1 MKSRKK
7 RTAVFWLCIA
17 LVLCLISAVGASFV
31 QSGFGSITVKE
42 ISWETESGVKLN
54 ALLLIPE
61 NATAETPA
69 PAIVCSHGWYNNKE
83 MQDLNYIEYARRGFV
98 TMSINMYGHGDSDD
112 VAENTWWNP
121 EHNANGMYD
130 AVKLLADLPY
140 VDAGRIG
147 VTGHSNGAQA
157 SREAVFL
164 DNEAETQL
172 IAACL
177 LVSNDPIYT
186 EENTMIGGT
195 GKRRIYVTA
204 DDTYF
209 NMFGSRDAG
218 VVACKY
224 DEFMHGAGLEDGSYS
239 SPRDYIHQAT
249 AQSFLYFGT
258 DPTGQPE
265 RSSYTMYTQEI
276 DGQEAIRVIY
286 DPEIIHPWA
295 HFSKSVVASSVEFFD
310 AALDAPIKL
319 DSGNQ
324 IWQIKAVFNLV
335 GLIGFFMF
343 IVNFAIVML
352 RAPFFASLKAKDGAA
367 TMLPTPIGA
376 GNGWFWGGLA
386 AGAVFAFITYPA
398 LYRWCNSNRPAFF
411 NQPATFYIAVWT
423 LLCGLF
429 TILVMAVSYNV
440 YNKKHGLDL
449 TERGVKMPLAK
460 LGKTILLALLVVVA
474 AYGLVFLADY
484 FFQVDFR
491 LWVVTIRAFEVAK
504 LGVTA
509 KFLLF
514 YLVYYVAL
522 SVSVNSFNYCK
533 IGKHE
538 WVNTLIQCGA
548 VALAPIV
555 MCIIQYGYF
564 FATGYLIT
572 EAYDFGGPIIGIWL
586 FPIIV
591 YIPLA
596 ALVSRKIYK
605 ATQNPYLGG
614 LIMGTVV
621 AVASCTNTLTYLI

>member
-1 MKSRKK
+1 
-7 RTAVFWLCIA
+7 
-17 LVLCLISAVGASFV
+17 
-31 QSGFGSITVKE
+31 
-42 ISWETESGVKLN
+42 
-54 ALLLIPE
+54 
-61 NATAETPA
+61 
-69 PAIVCSHGWYNNKE
+69 
-83 MQDLNYIEYARRGFV
+83 
-98 TMSINMYGHGDSDD
+98 
-112 VAENTWWNP
+112 
-121 EHNANGMYD
+121 
-130 AVKLLADLPY
+130 
-140 VDAGRIG
+140 
-147 VTGHSNGAQA
+147 
-157 SREAVFL
+157 
-164 DNEAETQL
+164 
-172 IAACL
+172 
-177 LVSNDPIYT
+177 
-186 EENTMIGGT
+186 
-195 GKRRIYVTA
+195 
-204 DDTYF
+204 
-209 NMFGSRDAG
+209 
-218 VVACKY
+218 
-224 DEFMHGAGLEDGSYS
+224 
-239 SPRDYIHQAT
+239 
-249 AQSFLYFGT
+249 
-258 DPTGQPE
+258 
-265 RSSYTMYTQEI
+265 
-276 DGQEAIRVIY
+276 
-286 DPEIIHPWA
+286 
-295 HFSKSVVASSVEFFD
+295 
-310 AALDAPIKL
+310 
-319 DSGNQ
+319 
-324 IWQIKAVFNLV
+324 
-335 GLIGFFMF
+335 
-343 IVNFAIVML
+343 
-352 RAPFFASLKAKDGAA
+352 
-367 TMLPTPIGA
+367 MLPTPTGA

-564 FATGYLIT
+564 FATGYLFT

>member
-1 MKSRKK
+1 
-7 RTAVFWLCIA
+7 
-17 LVLCLISAVGASFV
+17 
-31 QSGFGSITVKE
+31 
-42 ISWETESGVKLN
+42 
-54 ALLLIPE
+54 
-61 NATAETPA
+61 
-69 PAIVCSHGWYNNKE
+69 
-83 MQDLNYIEYARRGFV
+83 
-98 TMSINMYGHGDSDD
+98 
-112 VAENTWWNP
+112 
-121 EHNANGMYD
+121 
-130 AVKLLADLPY
+130 
-140 VDAGRIG
+140 
-147 VTGHSNGAQA
+147 
-157 SREAVFL
+157 
-164 DNEAETQL
+164 
-172 IAACL
+172 
-177 LVSNDPIYT
+177 
-186 EENTMIGGT
+186 
-195 GKRRIYVTA
+195 
-204 DDTYF
+204 
-209 NMFGSRDAG
+209 MF
-218 VVACKY
+218 
-224 DEFMHGAGLEDGSYS
+224 
-239 SPRDYIHQAT
+239 
-249 AQSFLYFGT
+249 
-258 DPTGQPE
+258 
-265 RSSYTMYTQEI
+265 
-276 DGQEAIRVIY
+276 
-286 DPEIIHPWA
+286 
-295 HFSKSVVASSVEFFD
+295 
-310 AALDAPIKL
+310 
-319 DSGNQ
+319 
-324 IWQIKAVFNLV
+324 
-335 GLIGFFMF
+335 
-343 IVNFAIVML
+343 
-352 RAPFFASLKAKDGAA
+352 
-367 TMLPTPIGA
+367 
-376 GNGWFWGGLA
+376 
-386 AGAVFAFITYPA
+386 
-398 LYRWCNSNRPAFF
+398 
-411 NQPATFYIAVWT
+411 
-423 LLCGLF
+423 
-429 TILVMAVSYNV
+429 V

>member
-1 MKSRKK
+1 
-7 RTAVFWLCIA
+7 
-17 LVLCLISAVGASFV
+17 
-31 QSGFGSITVKE
+31 
-42 ISWETESGVKLN
+42 
-54 ALLLIPE
+54 
-61 NATAETPA
+61 
-69 PAIVCSHGWYNNKE
+69 
-83 MQDLNYIEYARRGFV
+83 
-98 TMSINMYGHGDSDD
+98 MSINMYGHGDSDD

-140 VDAGRIG
+140 VDASRIG

-367 TMLPTPIGA
+367 TMLPPPPELAMA
-376 GNGWFWGGLA
+376 GS
-386 AGAVFAFITYPA
+386 GAVWPLA
-398 LYRWCNSNRPAFF
+398 LYLHSLLIRPCIGG
-411 NQPATFYIAVWT
+411 ATATGPRFLQSARHLLYRRMDSAVR
-423 LLCGLF
+423 LF

-440 YNKKHGLDL
+440 YNKKHGLDPDR
-449 TERGVKMPLAK
+449 TR
-460 LGKTILLALLVVVA
+460 
-474 AYGLVFLADY
+474 
-484 FFQVDFR
+484 R
-491 LWVVTIRAFEVAK
+491 
-504 LGVTA
+504 
-509 KFLLF
+509 
-514 YLVYYVAL
+514 
-522 SVSVNSFNYCK
+522 
-533 IGKHE
+533 
-538 WVNTLIQCGA
+538 
-548 VALAPIV
+548 
-555 MCIIQYGYF
+555 
-564 FATGYLIT
+564 
-572 EAYDFGGPIIGIWL
+572 
-586 FPIIV
+586 
-591 YIPLA
+591 
-596 ALVSRKIYK
+596 
-605 ATQNPYLGG
+605 
-614 LIMGTVV
+614 
-621 AVASCTNTLTYLI
+621 